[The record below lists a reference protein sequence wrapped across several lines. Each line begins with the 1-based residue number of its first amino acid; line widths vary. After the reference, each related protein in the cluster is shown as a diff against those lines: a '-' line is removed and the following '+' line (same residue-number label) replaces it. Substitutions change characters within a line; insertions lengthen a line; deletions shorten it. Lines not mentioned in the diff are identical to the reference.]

1 MWARLRGLEA
11 AQRASVAI
19 ASAVPNQGNMGLPMT
34 SLAFGATGLE
44 FGTVLFVV
52 GIVLNASAAV
62 ALGAMALGEHTPGR
76 ALLAPLRYPS
86 IYAAAAGVIVN
97 VLNVD
102 LPVAIEEPIATLAD
116 ASIPCMLVVLGLSF
130 HLPKPGHLEHPI
142 AVSINRLV
150 LGPLAAFALVSLVG
164 LHGTARDVTIL
175 MAGMPAAV
183 NTTILAGRLGAD
195 VPLAVRIVVVSTSL
209 SIVTLTV
216 LLTSSEVVP
225 DFDVGVRSQ
234 LPSPAVAPLAG
245 RRRAEAR
252 LGVGQWRARPRGHR
266 HRRRDGRSRR
276 RPEARAVRLHAE
288 DPREGHRG
296 RRHVA

>member
-1 MWARLRGLEA
+1 MLNTFLDVIVPVIAIAAVGGVVGRRIGLDLDTLSKVIFYLFTPALVFTGLSSIELEGGAIARLTACSIGVFVINAAIALVWARLRGLEA

-19 ASAVPNQGNMGLPMT
+19 TSAVPNQGNMGLPMA
-34 SLAFGATGLE
+34 SLAFGTVGLE
-44 FGTVLFVV
+44 FGTVLFAV

-164 LHGTARDVTIL
+164 LHGTAHDVTIL

-216 LLTSSEVVP
+216 LLTI
-225 DFDVGVRSQ
+225 
-234 LPSPAVAPLAG
+234 L
-245 RRRAEAR
+245 
-252 LGVGQWRARPRGHR
+252 
-266 HRRRDGRSRR
+266 
-276 RPEARAVRLHAE
+276 
-288 DPREGHRG
+288 
-296 RRHVA
+296 